1 MAKFKNWTIEERDN
15 LCVLTLD
22 LPKQRQNVLSSAV
35 MSELDQALDE
45 VEKLD
50 VKGLIVKSAKA
61 AGFIVGADVSEFQ
74 HMETEQQSAEFVQ
87 FSNRII
93 NRIESLTIPS
103 VAMINGHCLGGGLE
117 LALACDYRVA
127 TDEAAIRIG
136 LPEVKLGIHPGFGGT
151 VRLIEI
157 IGVRLAMDLIL
168 SGRTVIPYVA
178 KKMGIIDLCVPQR
191 QLERAAEFVIDK
203 KPPPKRAGT
212 LDKILSL
219 GAARNLIALYLKRQV
234 RAKAKEAH
242 YPAPYAVIELWKEH
256 GGNREAMLQAEQ
268 QSIAKLLTTTT
279 ARNLVKVF
287 FVHEQLKAIG
297 KSGGE
302 SRMSESG
309 MSKSWRDENFQHVH
323 IIGAGVMGGD
333 IAAWCALRGLTVT
346 LHDRSAEALARAT
359 KRAYQLF
366 ARQLRQPRLVERAMD
381 RFQQD
386 AAGNGAAN
394 ADVIIEAIFE
404 NAEAKIGVFSE
415 MAKAAKPDAIL
426 ATNTSSIPLETISA
440 ALPKPGRLVGLHF
453 FNPVA
458 KMQLIEIVRG
468 EKTYAK
474 VSARAA
480 AFAHRIGRLPIP
492 VKSSPGFLVNRVL
505 MPYTLEAVELLKEGR
520 PAALIDKVA
529 TDFGMPMGPITL
541 ADTVGLDICLQVGEN
556 LTKSFGGE
564 IPELLKQKVN
574 DGHLGKKTGQGFYI
588 WENGRPKKDWFA
600 KGMTLSRQVDD
611 IEDRLVFRYL
621 NECIACLHEGIVD
634 NRSQLDAALIFGTG
648 FAPFTGGPINHIT
661 DQQPAVMLDRLK
673 RLHNRYGD
681 RFKPSAGWKEFANT
695 NLP

>member
-1 MAKFKNWTIEERDN
+1 MAKLKNWTIEERDN
-15 LCVLTLD
+15 LCILTLD

-35 MSELDQALDE
+35 ITELDQALDQI
-45 VEKLD
+45 EKLE

-61 AGFIVGADVSEFQ
+61 TGFIAGADIREFQ
-74 HMETEQQSAEFVQ
+74 QIETGQQAAEFVQ
-87 FSNRII
+87 FANQVI
-93 NRIESLTIPS
+93 NRIESLTMPS

-127 TDEAAIRIG
+127 ADEPAIRLG

-157 IGVRLAMDLIL
+157 IGARSAMDLIL

-178 KKMGIIDLCVPQR
+178 KKMGVIDLCVPKR
-191 QLERAAEFVIDK
+191 QLERAAEFVINK
-203 KPPPKRAGT
+203 KPHPKQAGGI
-212 LDKILSL
+212 DKIINF
-219 GAARNLIALYLKRQV
+219 GPARYLMAQYLKRQV
-234 RAKAKEAH
+234 SSKAKQSH

-256 GGNREAMLQAEQ
+256 GDNRDAMLKAEQ
-268 QSIAKLLTTTT
+268 QSTSKLFTTTT
-279 ARNLVKVF
+279 AKNLVKVF
-287 FVHEQLKAIG
+287 FLQEQLKKIG
-297 KSGGE
+297 KSGTGK
-302 SRMSESG
+302 SG
-309 MSKSWRDENFQHVH
+309 TGKSCRNENFQRVH

-333 IAAWCALRGLTVT
+333 IAAWCALRGVTVT

-359 KRAYQLF
+359 KRAHQLF
-366 ARQLRQPRLVERAMD
+366 SKKLKQPRLVERAMD

-386 AAGNGAAN
+386 PAGNGAAS

-404 NAEAKIGVFSE
+404 NAEAKIGLFSDL
-415 MAKAAKPDAIL
+415 AKAAKPDAIL

-468 EKTYAK
+468 KKTYAK

-480 AFAHRIGRLPIP
+480 AFANRIGRLPVP

-505 MPYTLEAVELLKEGR
+505 MPYTLEAVELLKEGLS
-520 PAALIDKVA
+520 ASLIDKVA
-529 TDFGMPMGPITL
+529 TNFGMPMGPITL
-541 ADTVGLDICLQVGEN
+541 ADTVGLDICYQVGEN
-556 LTKSFGGE
+556 LSKHFGGAL
-564 IPELLKQKVN
+564 PELLKQKVN

-588 WENGRPKKDWFA
+588 WEKGRPKKSWSL
-600 KGMTLSRQVDD
+600 KGNMTSGQQVDD
-611 IEDRLVFRYL
+611 IEDRLIFRYL
-621 NECIACLHEGIVD
+621 NECIACLHEGIVE

-648 FAPFTGGPINHIT
+648 FAPFTGGPITHII
-661 DQQPAVMLDRLK
+661 DQQPAAMLERLK
-673 RLHNRYGD
+673 QLHNRYGD
-681 RFKPSAGWKEFANT
+681 RFKPSSGWEEFARK

>member
-1 MAKFKNWTIEERDN
+1 MAKLKNWTIEERDN
-15 LCVLTLD
+15 LCILTLD

-35 MSELDQALDE
+35 ITELDQALDQI
-45 VEKLD
+45 EKLEI
-50 VKGLIVKSAKA
+50 KGLIVKSAKA
-61 AGFIVGADVSEFQ
+61 TGFIAGADISEFQ
-74 HMETEQQSAEFVQ
+74 QIETGQQAAEFVQ
-87 FSNRII
+87 FSNQVI
-93 NRIESLTIPS
+93 NRIESLTMPS

-127 TDEAAIRIG
+127 TDEPAVRLG

-157 IGVRLAMDLIL
+157 IGVRSAMDLIL

-178 KKMGIIDLCVPQR
+178 KKMGVIDLCVPTR

-203 KPPPKRAGT
+203 KPPPKQAGGI
-212 LDKILSL
+212 DKIINF
-219 GAARNLIALYLKRQV
+219 GPARYLMAQYLKRQV
-234 RAKAKEAH
+234 SSKAKESH

-256 GGNREAMLQAEQ
+256 GGNRGAMLKAEQ
-268 QSIAKLLTTTT
+268 QSISKLFTTTT
-279 ARNLVKVF
+279 SKNLVKVF
-287 FVHEQLKAIG
+287 FLQEQLKKIG
-297 KSGGE
+297 KSGMGK
-302 SRMSESG
+302 SG
-309 MSKSWRDENFQHVH
+309 MGKSCRDENFQHVH

-359 KRAYQLF
+359 KRAHQLF
-366 ARQLRQPRLVERAMD
+366 SKKLKQPRLVERAMD

-386 AAGNGAAN
+386 AAGNGVAS

-404 NAEAKIGVFSE
+404 NAEAKIGLFSAL
-415 MAKAAKPDAIL
+415 AKIAKPDAIL

-480 AFAHRIGRLPIP
+480 AFANRIGRLPIP

-505 MPYTLEAVELLKEGR
+505 MPYVLEAVELLKQGL
-520 PAALIDKVA
+520 PASLIDKVA
-529 TDFGMPMGPITL
+529 TNFGMPMGPITL
-541 ADTVGLDICLQVGEN
+541 ADTVGLDICYQVGEN
-556 LTKSFGGE
+556 LTKSFGGAL
-564 IPELLKQKVN
+564 PELLKRKVN
-574 DGHLGKKTGQGFYI
+574 DGHLGKKTGQGFYT
-588 WENGRPKKDWFA
+588 WEKGRPKKGWFA
-600 KGMTLSRQVDD
+600 KGNMTSARQVDD

-621 NECIACLHEGIVD
+621 NECIACLHEGIVE

-661 DQQPAVMLDRLK
+661 DQQPAAMLERLK
-673 RLHNRYGD
+673 QLHNRYGD
-681 RFKPSAGWKEFANT
+681 RFKPSSGWDEFVIK